1 MFIDSHCHLD
11 FYEKEELPEILEH
24 ATKSDVKYMLNACAS
39 QSSFKRIIEIAN
51 ENKNVFG
58 AIGIHPHEA
67 EDMGHPM
74 AEDEL
79 LITINKSKKII
90 AIGETG
96 LDYSRENI
104 NKDIQM
110 ENLYNHISVAQKTSL
125 PLIIH
130 NRDSNEDMINILT
143 EGMKKSPFKC
153 IIHCFTADET
163 MAKKM
168 LDLDFFISASG
179 ITTFKNATDLQE
191 VFKNIVPLE
200 KLLIETDS
208 PYLAPVPHRGSRNEP
223 AFVIEVAKKLAELK
237 NISAEEIGNITSNN
251 FKTLFE
257 VDI

>member
-11 FYEKEELPEILEH
+11 FYEKEELQEILQRAEK
-24 ATKSDVKYMLNACAS
+24 ADVKYMLNACAS
-39 QSSFKRIIEIAN
+39 KNSFERILEISN
-51 ENKNVFG
+51 EYKNVFG

-67 EDMGHPM
+67 EDMGAPIS
-74 AEDEL
+74 EDEL
-79 LITINKSKKII
+79 LLYINKSKKII

-110 ENLYNHISVAQKTSL
+110 ENLYNHIVVAQKTDL

-130 NRDSNEDMINILT
+130 NRDSNEDMIQILT
-143 EGMKKSPFKC
+143 EGMKKAPYKC
-153 IIHCFTADET
+153 IIHCFTADEY

-179 ITTFKNATDLQE
+179 ITTFKNSVPLQE
-191 VFKNIVPLE
+191 VFKNVIPLQ

-208 PYLAPVPHRGSRNEP
+208 PYLAPVPYRGHRNEP
-223 AFVIEVAKKLAELK
+223 SFVVEVAKKLSSLK
-237 NISAEEIGNITSNN
+237 NISVEEVGNITSNN
-251 FKTLFE
+251 FKKLFN